1 VFQVTP
7 LNRQQISRY
16 LDIIVGKAKKDTE
29 VVGVIVFGSFLQNN
43 LFKDIDVVLVGR
55 KGVSRKNLMKKRLE
69 YMKNLPEI
77 FDIQIYQLLPLA
89 IQKEVLSGNVLY
101 ETSELYEIVYET
113 LKDYESFRRY
123 REDYIRGVLIEK

>member
-1 VFQVTP
+1 VTP

>member
-1 VFQVTP
+1 MTP